1 MGEVTP
7 EGDGVGV
14 PDGLGLADVPGL
26 GGCVQLHVG
35 TGAGVGTGGFGVFVV
50 ACGRFVTATGVPG
63 AVVITTGTRTPS
75 DGVGDGAGAACAG
88 SPAGGAPGSSNAR
101 IPVIIARTPP
111 ADSASSTSPA
121 AASVVRCR
129 AGERTGSP
137 GRGPLG
143 RLRRW
148 PFGGGGATARG
159 ARNSTSV
166 SDQESAHGSA
176 GFSPSADE
184 ERLRRSYRTERQ
196 APATSR
202 WITRRG
208 FTSRFL
214 GCGIPAGLVDRPGRC
229 GIVYG

>member
-7 EGDGVGV
+7 EGDGDGV
-14 PDGLGLADVPGL
+14 PLGLGLADVPGL
-26 GGCVQLHVG
+26 GGCVQLQVG

-50 ACGRFVTATGVPG
+50 ACGRLVTCAVAG
-63 AVVITTGTRTPS
+63 ADVGSVTGTGDRRIW
-75 DGVGDGAGAACAG
+75 DGAGAACAG
-88 SPAGGAPGSSNAR
+88 RPAGGVPGSSNAR

-121 AASVVRCR
+121 AANVMRCR
-129 AGERTGSP
+129 VGERTGSV

-143 RLRRW
+143 RARRC

-166 SDQESAHGSA
+166 SDHESAQGSA
-176 GFSPSADE
+176 AAPSGVP
-184 ERLRRSYRTERQ
+184 ERLRKSYRTERQ

-208 FTSRFL
+208 FTSWFL
-214 GCGIPAGLVDRPGRC
+214 GCGIPAGPMERPAEC